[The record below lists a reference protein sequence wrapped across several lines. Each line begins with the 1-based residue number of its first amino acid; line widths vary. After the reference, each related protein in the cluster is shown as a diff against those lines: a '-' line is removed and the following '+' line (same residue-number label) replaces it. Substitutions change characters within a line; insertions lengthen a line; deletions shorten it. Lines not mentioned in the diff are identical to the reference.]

1 MSRPERS
8 ARLDSTVR
16 PAAQERSRLR
26 AVDLVQLSTSGLRA
40 RPLRAV
46 LSALGIAIGIAAMV
60 AVLGISASSQAKLQQ
75 RLDALGTNLLTVES
89 GKDLFG
95 AEAPLPQDSAGRVLR
110 VAGAL
115 ESASLG
121 TLTGVR
127 VYRSNLIPAAET
139 GGLSVRAVDTALDR
153 VLAASIRSGAWL
165 NDATAAFPSVVLG
178 SAAARQL
185 GIEQPGTLIWL
196 GEQQFTV
203 VGILDPV
210 ALAPELDT
218 SALVG
223 NQVAAERLGYDG
235 APTRLYVRADEETLA
250 STRKLL
256 PPTLSPEKPES
267 VNVSRPSDALA
278 AKGAADETFTGLL
291 LGLGS
296 LGLLVGG
303 IGVANTMIIS
313 VMERRREI
321 GLRRAIGARR
331 AHIRRQ
337 FLGEALVLSA
347 LGGLAGAGLGAL
359 ITAGFAASGGWPFAL
374 PAYVPLAAIGST
386 LVVGALAGI
395 MPAWRAAKVPPTVAL
410 SG

>member
-1 MSRPERS
+1 MNLLQRPTE
-8 ARLDSTVR
+8 
-16 PAAQERSRLR
+16 ERSRLR
-26 AVDLVQLSTSGLRA
+26 AVDLIQLSTSGIRA

-60 AVLGISASSQAKLQQ
+60 AVLGISASSQAQLQQ

-95 AEAPLPQDSAGRVLR
+95 AETPLPKDSSGRVIR
-110 VAGAL
+110 VVGVL
-115 ESASLG
+115 ESAGVG
-121 TLTGVR
+121 TLSGVR
-127 VYRSNLIPAAET
+127 VYRSDLIPSAET

-178 SAAARQL
+178 SGAARQL

-196 GEQQFTV
+196 GGQQFSV

-218 SALVG
+218 SALIG
-223 NQVAAERLGYDG
+223 NAVAKERLGYDG
-235 APTRLYVRADEETLA
+235 APTRLYVRSGEDTLQK
-250 STRKLL
+250 TRKLL
-256 PPTLSPEKPES
+256 PQTLSPEKPES
-267 VNVSRPSDALA
+267 VSVSRPSDALA
-278 AKGAADETFTGLL
+278 AKGAADETFTGMLL
-291 LGLGS
+291 ALGS

-347 LGGLAGAGLGAL
+347 LGGLAGAGLGAAA
-359 ITAGFAASGGWPFAL
+359 TAGFAASGGLPFAL
-374 PAYVPLAAIGST
+374 PTYVPLAAIGST
-386 LVVGALAGI
+386 LIVGAIAGI
-395 MPAWRAAKVPPTVAL
+395 VPAWRAARVSPTAAL

>member
-1 MSRPERS
+1 MTPTPR
-8 ARLDSTVR
+8 
-16 PAAQERSRLR
+16 ERSRLR
-26 AVDLVQLSTSGLRA
+26 VIDLLNLSTSGLRA
-40 RPLRAV
+40 RPLRAI

-75 RLDALGTNLLTVES
+75 QLDALGTNLLTVEA
-89 GKDLFG
+89 GTDLLGQATPLAADAPGRAARVVGVLETAGTAVLKD
-95 AEAPLPQDSAGRVLR
+95 
-110 VAGAL
+110 
-115 ESASLG
+115 
-121 TLTGVR
+121 VR
-127 VYRSNLIPAAET
+127 VYRSSLIPSAQS
-139 GGLSVRAVDTALDR
+139 GGLSVQAAELSLLR
-153 VLAASIRSGAWL
+153 VLGAKLRAGAWL
-165 NDATAAFPSVVLG
+165 NDATAQYPTVVLG
-178 SAAARQL
+178 NTAAQQL
-185 GIEQPGTLIWL
+185 GVEQPGTLIWL
-196 GEQQFTV
+196 GEQAFSV

-218 SALVG
+218 AALVG
-223 NQVAAERLGYDG
+223 IGVAQQRLGFDG
-235 APTRLYVRADEETLA
+235 SPTRLSLRAEEETL
-250 STRKLL
+250 SQTRDLL
-256 PPTLSPEKPES
+256 PQAIGPERPEA
-267 VNVSRPSDALA
+267 VQVSRPSDALA
-278 AKGAADETFTGLL
+278 AKGAANEAFTGLL

-347 LGGLAGAGLGAL
+347 LGGIAGVGLGTL
-359 ITAGFAASGGWPFAL
+359 ITAGFAAGGGWPFAL
-374 PAYVPLAAIGST
+374 PSTVPVAALGAT

-395 MPAWRAAKVPPTVAL
+395 SPAWRAARVPPTVAL